1 MTMLEHASTAV
12 GDALARLAQTV
23 RGRHVPFLQQVT
35 AADCGPACLAMVLA
49 YHGKHCGLDRVRR
62 QTGCGRDGTTAAD
75 LLRTARELGLIG
87 RGVRVDLDALHC
99 LSVGTI
105 LHWELNHFVVFVG
118 CDGKRVRIVDP
129 GFGPRTLTLAE
140 VDRSFTGIALELSP
154 SEHFRPERDARQ
166 PLRRYLRLLFADSG
180 AWSRILV
187 TSVVVQLAS
196 LALPILTHVLVD
208 RVVPMKDVG
217 LLTVL
222 GLGLALMTAFHFA
235 ASWVRAQILLHVR
248 SLVDVRTTMGFM
260 EHLAS
265 LPLRF
270 FQERSTGDLVLRLAS
285 NSVVREILT
294 AGALSALLD
303 GLLVVLYLLL
313 LLAVD
318 VRIALVV
325 LAAAFVH
332 GAVYLLA
339 RHRQR
344 ELMGRS
350 LVAQAR
356 TSSYEV
362 EMLGAMETLK
372 SMGSET
378 RAVEGWSH
386 LFIDSLDVALGRGR
400 LDALTSSARAA
411 IGVAAP
417 LVVLGYGATKVLAG
431 QLSLGTMLGVSA
443 LAAGFLVPIAAMVGT
458 ALQVEQLGSYLERLD
473 DVLSSEPE
481 QPEGGQVPLHGVQG
495 GITLEHVDFAYAD
508 GAPLVLRDIDV
519 DIAPGRFVAV
529 VGASG
534 AGKSTLARLLVGL
547 HRPTRGR
554 VSFDGVDLEALD
566 LRSLRRRIGVVPQ
579 DPKLFARSI
588 RANIALAD
596 PDASLERI
604 TWAASV
610 AGIHD
615 EIAAMPMGYETVLA
629 DGGSSLSG
637 GQRQRIAL
645 ARALLAEPR
654 ILLLDEATSA
664 LDSVTERHVQD
675 ALAKLRCTRIAIAH
689 RLSTIIAADRIL
701 VMDQGRLVESG
712 THEELLRHGGVYAK
726 LVAAQLGSAG
736 GPS

>member
-1 MTMLEHASTAV
+1 MSMLEHASTTV
-12 GDALARLAQTV
+12 GDALARLSQNV
-23 RGRHVPFLQQVT
+23 RGRHVPFIQQST

-49 YHGKHCGLDRVRR
+49 YYGKHCGLQQVRR
-62 QTGCGRDGTTAAD
+62 QAGCGRDGTTAAD
-75 LLRTARELGLIG
+75 LLRTARELGLTG
-87 RGVRVDLDALHC
+87 RGIRVDLDDLVGLA
-99 LSVGTI
+99 SGTI
-105 LHWELNHFVVFVG
+105 LHWELNHFVVFAG
-118 CDGKRVRIVDP
+118 CQGKKVRIVDP
-129 GFGPRTLTLAE
+129 AFGPRTLTLGE

-154 SEHFRPERDARQ
+154 SESFRPERSDRR
-166 PLRRYLRLLFADSG
+166 PLRRYLRLLFDDSG

-196 LALPILTHVLVD
+196 LALPILTQVLVD
-208 RVVPMKDVG
+208 RVVPMRDME

-222 GLGLALMTAFHFA
+222 GLGLGLMTAFHFA
-235 ASWVRAQILLHVR
+235 ATWVRAQILLHVR

-260 EHLAS
+260 EHLSS

-294 AGALSALLD
+294 AGALSGLLD

-325 LAAAFVH
+325 VEVAFVH
-332 GAVYLLA
+332 AAVYLLA

-344 ELMGRS
+344 ELMSRA

-356 TSSYEV
+356 ASSYEV

-386 LFIDSLDVALGRGR
+386 LFIDSIDVALGRGR
-400 LDALTSSARAA
+400 LDALTSSARSAL
-411 IGVAAP
+411 GVAAP
-417 LVVLGYGATKVLAG
+417 LCVLGYGATKVLAG
-431 QLSLGTMLGVSA
+431 ELSLGTMLGVSA

-458 ALQVEQLGSYLERLD
+458 ALQLEQLGSYLERLD

-481 QPEGGQVPLHGVQG
+481 QPDGGRVPNHEVRGA
-495 GITLEHVDFAYAD
+495 ITLEHVDFAYAD
-508 GAPLVLRDIDV
+508 GAPLVLRDVDV
-519 DIAPGRFVAV
+519 TIEPGRFVAI

-554 VSFDGVDLEALD
+554 VAFDGMDLEALD
-566 LRSLRRRIGVVPQ
+566 LRSVRRRIGVVPQ

-596 PDASLERI
+596 PEASLERV

-615 EIAAMPMGYETVLA
+615 EIVAMPMGYETVLA

-664 LDSVTERHVQD
+664 LDSVTERHVQS
-675 ALAKLRCTRIAIAH
+675 ALGRLRCTRIAIAH
-689 RLSTIIAADRIL
+689 RLSTIMGADSIL

-712 THEELLRHGGVYAK
+712 THEQLLRQGGAYAN
-726 LVAAQLGSAG
+726 LVAAQLGNAG
-736 GPS
+736 GAS